1 LPAYLSIMPLP
12 TAAPSKRWKEFVMDN
27 NRIEGIARQAKGSIK
42 EAAGKITGNDK
53 LQAEGKAEKLAGQAQ
68 EKLGQTKDA
77 VKKAFK

>member
-1 LPAYLSIMPLP
+1 
-12 TAAPSKRWKEFVMDN
+12 MDN
-27 NRIEGIARQAKGSIK
+27 NRIKGIARQAKGSIK

>member
-1 LPAYLSIMPLP
+1 MPLP
-12 TAAPSKRWKEFVMDN
+12 TAARSNDGRSSSWT
-27 NRIEGIARQAKGSIK
+27 ITEGIARQAKGTIK

-68 EKLGQTKDA
+68 EKLGQTKDT

>member
-1 LPAYLSIMPLP
+1 
-12 TAAPSKRWKEFVMDN
+12 MDN
-27 NRIEGIARQAKGSIK
+27 NRIERIARQAKGTIK

-68 EKLGQTKDA
+68 EKLGQTKDT